1 VGGSGGNRGGG
12 RGHGATVAGAP
23 AAADGNDSRG
33 LAFDT
38 VAGTIERFPLFPLGL
53 VLIPHELVPLHIFE
67 ERYKL
72 MIGECLEQ
80 ESEFGIVWL
89 ADDGLKEIGCSARVS
104 KVLER
109 FEDGRLNVLVEGTNP
124 FRLVRRIDDL
134 PYPAGDVEPLLEEA
148 QAPGDADAI
157 EAARNRYADLVAEVT
172 DERPAP
178 DTLAKLD
185 AYGMAATLDV
195 ALEAKQ
201 MLLEL
206 RSERE
211 RLEQL
216 EALFAEALGRIR
228 HAERAAE
235 RAQGNGSLRS

>member
-1 VGGSGGNRGGG
+1 MG
-12 RGHGATVAGAP
+12 
-23 AAADGNDSRG
+23 D
-33 LAFDT
+33 
-38 VAGTIERFPLFPLGL
+38 TIERFPLFPLGL

-80 ESEFGIVWL
+80 DSEFGIVWL
-89 ADDGLKEIGCSARVS
+89 SDDGLKEVGCSARVS

-109 FEDGRLNVLVEGTNP
+109 FEDGRLNVLVEGTSP

-134 PYPAGDVEPLLEEA
+134 PYPAGDVEALA
-148 QAPGDADAI
+148 DDA
-157 EAARNRYADLVAEVT
+157 EAAPDGAALAAARARYADLVAEVT
-172 DERPAP
+172 DERPEP
-178 DTLAKLD
+178 DALAQLD

-195 ALEAKQ
+195 TLDAKQ

-216 EALFAEALGRIR
+216 EALFAEALGV
-228 HAERAAE
+228 ADAPE
-235 RAQGNGSLRS
+235 RAQGNGSLKS